1 MEFNAGSRG
10 NDGKGGDVTIRIA
23 VAAILATVIVATPA
37 LSTPGSGVVAPV
49 LGRGVLEGKER
60 LKIRSDASD
69 VVVQQLTIAAGG
81 HTGWHSHPGPVVVL
95 VTAGELTLYMADD
108 KKCRPHTYAAGEAFI
123 DHGRGNVHIARNE
136 GATDVGLYATYL
148 DVPVGGAFRID
159 HPDPGNCTF

>member
-1 MEFNAGSRG
+1 M
-10 NDGKGGDVTIRIA
+10 KTRIA
-23 VAAILATVIVATPA
+23 VVGVLVAVIVATPA
-37 LSTPGSGVVAPV
+37 LSTPGSGVVGPV

-69 VVVQQLTIAAGG
+69 VVVQQITIAPGG

-108 KKCRPHTYAAGEAFI
+108 RKCRPHGYSAGEAFI

-136 GATDVGLYATYL
+136 GAEPVVLYATYL

-159 HPDPGNCTF
+159 AADPGNCSF